1 MARASELGREVGFDQ
16 SSDITVGRLLAVQAA
31 SVPQGGR
38 ILEIGTGSGVGTSWM
53 AEGVGP
59 RTTIELVTIDVDAS
73 LQSSVED
80 IGWPDWVRFVCGDAL
95 ELVPKLGQFDLCLL
109 TPSQASGGDSTQPS
123 IRSLLDILL
132 VDDMAPSSWSGDE
145 HRQRTGEV
153 RASLIDDPR
162 LLAVELDCGT
172 GLVMCTRK
180 YDST

>member
-1 MARASELGREVGFDQ
+1 
-16 SSDITVGRLLAVQAA
+16 
-31 SVPQGGR
+31 
-38 ILEIGTGSGVGTSWM
+38 M

-95 ELVPKLGQFDLCLL
+95 QLVPKLSQFDLCLL

-123 IRSLLDILL
+123 TIAAGLLL
-132 VDDMAPSSWSGDE
+132 VDDMAPSSPSGDE
-145 HRQRTGEV
+145 HRHRTGEV

-162 LLAVELDCGT
+162 LLAVELDCAT

-180 YDST
+180 YGLT